1 VPDDRW
7 GEVPRAFVAL
17 HAGAEVAEADLIA
30 WVRERL
36 ARFKAPKSVVFTDD
50 LPKGGTGKI
59 DKQALR
65 SL

>member
-1 VPDDRW
+1 
-7 GEVPRAFVAL
+7 VAL

-30 WVRERL
+30 WVQERL